1 MLNVAL
7 IDSGV
12 YGTTQYF
19 AETPEV
25 RYRIERIRDRWQ
37 PDFSADDLVVVP
49 NGANHVALYEAR
61 GPIRTFLDRG
71 GTLACFCGFFTP
83 WIPGNQWVHDNRQP
97 LHAVRYRAR
106 PDRLGLLE
114 GVDINQL
121 SVEPHGISG
130 WWACGEIITDYP
142 DSVLLEDNFG
152 RMVMVADTTS
162 TPGLIIATASGPLGD
177 PDPSAPSQGIA
188 KVYRNIIRA
197 AAIRNLESTHV

>member
-61 GPIRTFLDRG
+61 GAIRTFLDGG

-97 LHAVRYRAR
+97 LRPCAIVHGGIHSVCSRASTSTSLLSR
-106 PDRLGLLE
+106 RTVSAAGGLAAR
-114 GVDINQL
+114 
-121 SVEPHGISG
+121 SSP
-130 WWACGEIITDYP
+130 IIPTAYC
-142 DSVLLEDNFG
+142 SK
-152 RMVMVADTTS
+152 TTS
-162 TPGLIIATASGPLGD
+162 TVWSWWPTRPPHTA
-177 PDPSAPSQGIA
+177 
-188 KVYRNIIRA
+188 
-197 AAIRNLESTHV
+197 